1 MCYPISRCPAP
12 RSSSSCSICTSKQ
25 VKFLEIHRSPSNH
38 CFHCASIVEPSTEVL
53 RPSSAH
59 SVLKMTR
66 RRRRRCPQQIFEPQQ
81 FDGGNVQ
88 SFSRELG
95 KMWAPCQTLL
105 AKFCH
110 KSHWKGIKSMAAWPA
125 PNSKALRS
133 QGNTLQGKLVDQ
145 NLQHLRWSKIW
156 CVLCK

>member
-25 VKFLEIHRSPSNH
+25 VKFLEIHRSPRNH
-38 CFHCASIVEPSTEVL
+38 CFHYASIVEPSTEVL

-88 SFSRELG
+88 SFRRELG
-95 KMWAPCQTLL
+95 KMWAPCQMLL

-110 KSHWKGIKSMAAWPA
+110 KSHWKVIRSTQLKSTKVPREYFAREVGGPKPAALEMIKNLVCS
-125 PNSKALRS
+125 
-133 QGNTLQGKLVDQ
+133 LQMTG
-145 NLQHLRWSKIW
+145 H
-156 CVLCK
+156 